1 MFLYNGVNLV
11 DSTANF
17 FFNDKIIFLLLYF
30 DAALNVDFHDVF
42 IFYGLIL

>member
-1 MFLYNGVNLV
+1 MGLTLLIVQPI
-11 DSTANF
+11 F
-17 FFNDKIIFLLLYF
+17 FFNYKIIFLSLYF

>member
-1 MFLYNGVNLV
+1 MGLILLIVQP
-11 DSTANF
+11 TF